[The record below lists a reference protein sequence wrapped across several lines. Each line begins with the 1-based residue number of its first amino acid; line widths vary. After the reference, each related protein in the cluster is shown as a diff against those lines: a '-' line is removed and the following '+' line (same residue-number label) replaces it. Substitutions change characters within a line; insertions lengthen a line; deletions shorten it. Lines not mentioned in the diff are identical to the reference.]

1 MGTKVFVG
9 NLSFNTSEAALRTH
23 FESAGVEVEDV
34 AIIMDRESGRPRG
47 FGFVQ
52 ISSAEGAAT
61 AMSKLDG
68 QELDGR
74 ELRINE
80 ANERPQRGGGG
91 GGGGGGYGGGGGGG
105 GGRRY

>member
-9 NLSFNTSEAALRTH
+9 NLSFDTTESALRTH
-23 FESAGVEVEDV
+23 FEGAGVKVDDV
-34 AIIMDRESGRPRG
+34 AIIMDRETGRPRG

-52 ISSAEGAAT
+52 LASADDAAT

-68 QELDGR
+68 QSLDGR

-80 ANERPQRGGGG
+80 ANERPQRN
-91 GGGGGGYGGGGGGG
+91 GGGGG

>member
-52 ISSAEGAAT
+52 LSTQEGAAT

-91 GGGGGGYGGGGGGG
+91 GGGGGGF
-105 GGRRY
+105 RR